1 MLISSKNF
9 TLKILSSRFSQKSNI
24 LIRLIHEVFCDV
36 LIDATMLKS
45 DKEKSL
51 REKSEDIVLFI
62 TMTIDKVH
70 IYDET
75 EELTNRADVC

>member
-24 LIRLIHEVFCDV
+24 LIRLIHEIFCDV
-36 LIDATMLKS
+36 LIDAAIFKS
-45 DKEKSL
+45 DKEKNL
-51 REKSEDIVLFI
+51 RKKFEDIVLFI

-75 EELTNRADVC
+75 EKLTNKADVC